1 MAKNG
6 WFWKVQRGEASPPPI
21 VQTLRGSFRCLDEEA
36 GTVEG
41 RFEVGEEFT
50 NPAGMVQG
58 GIVAAMLDAAMG
70 HALASLLD
78 EKEFAPT
85 LNMNVSYLAGAKPGA
100 FTAIGSVSR
109 KGGSIAFL
117 EARLESGDGQLLATA
132 TSTAKI
138 GRF

>member
-21 VQTLRGSFRCLDEEA
+21 VQTLRGSFRCLDEDL
-36 GTVEG
+36 GVVEG

-50 NPAGMVQG
+50 NPAGMIQG

-70 HALASLLD
+70 HALAALLD
-78 EKEFAPT
+78 DKEFAPT
-85 LNMNVSYLAGAKPGA
+85 LNMNVSYLAGARPGV
-100 FTAIGSVSR
+100 FTAIGTVSR

-117 EARLESGDGQLLATA
+117 EARLESCDGQLLATS

-138 GRF
+138 GRL